1 MNEQTADR
9 AKLHAKLS
17 RVMGRLSKLPKDGTN
32 KHFGY
37 QYVTD
42 AAVADAVRKALVAE
56 GVSFLASMK
65 EVTQETVTDPGSGKS
80 KGKTR
85 VMFEFTFG
93 CSESGAEYSCQWA
106 GEADDSQDKGI
117 AKAATSAEKYFLL
130 KTFVL
135 STGDDPDPD
144 AGTNGAGDKQA
155 ALNAFYDT
163 VLADIPYYTHKA
175 HIGNTLKKLG
185 YTAFNVEHEA
195 DMLADLQTHASE
207 KADEEAE

>member
-135 STGDDPDPD
+135 STGDDPDTD
-144 AGTNGAGDKQA
+144 AGVNDRQA
-155 ALNAFYDT
+155 ACDT
-163 VLADIPYYTHKA
+163 FFNRVLADIPYYEHANHIKA
-175 HIGNTLKKLG
+175 TLRQMG
-185 YTAFNVEHEA
+185 YEVYNAAKEDA
-195 DMLADLQTHASE
+195 MWADLQTHASE
-207 KADEEAE
+207 KADKEAE